1 MRSKFE
7 NLSRPE
13 IDFLIDNCNFSKEE
27 ESIIKMANIG
37 IGEVQIADK
46 LNVSVSSV
54 AKKKA
59 IIAIKIVGFL
69 EAIDNLTTIYVN
81 GKRVDKEDLRK
92 IEIDIE
98 SVKQMIANKLTKRQE
113 KEYNRG

>member
-1 MRSKFE
+1 M
-7 NLSRPE
+7 
-13 IDFLIDNCNFSKEE
+13 
-27 ESIIKMANIG
+27 
-37 IGEVQIADK
+37 
-46 LNVSVSSV
+46 
-54 AKKKA
+54 
-59 IIAIKIVGFL
+59 
-69 EAIDNLTTIYVN
+69 TTIYVN